1 MLKKVGHHARGSVM
15 SLSGL
20 LVSWCPYQTWCLV
33 GATCLVNEFSEDVNF
48 KWNVLQLINFWLSYI
63 LIRNHCHSLS
73 TLCGLQ
79 RGGPCLLGHRQPWER
94 HRISCSSRSLPRDTP
109 RSTSACL
116 PCRVTHSREETSG
129 CPGVLDGGYGGTHG
143 PEASSQTIL
152 IGTVVLTCLAPPARG
167 AALHGPALPGMRG
180 EQLAPPFSPVRGCDF
195 PVFALLLIYLVF
207 TRVPVPRGALT
218 ALCWFSSLLL
228 TSQCLCVCAVCEHHS
243 SAVPLRVG

>member
-73 TLCGLQ
+73 TLCGSQ

-129 CPGVLDGGYGGTHG
+129 CPGVL
-143 PEASSQTIL
+143 S
-152 IGTVVLTCLAPPARG
+152 
-167 AALHGPALPGMRG
+167 ALHPEKELGSYNWSNKLERL
-180 EQLAPPFSPVRGCDF
+180 EQLSDPWGV
-195 PVFALLLIYLVF
+195 
-207 TRVPVPRGALT
+207 T
-218 ALCWFSSLLL
+218 SSL
-228 TSQCLCVCAVCEHHS
+228 S
-243 SAVPLRVG
+243 